1 MNAKVIVPESDG
13 FSETLLESMLES
25 LSFSSAFFD
34 QPIRVRGVLFAAGPD
49 SVQLA
54 RDFAERRLGL
64 SVLSIGHEAGT
75 EKAWTALSRVLAHPQ
90 TAASRIGILLP
101 NLDRVPVE
109 AQSQILEAIQATN
122 HLYWFPSADD
132 FRNVIPALRL
142 SLLVYLGLG
151 RDNRMQLLLQ
161 SGQTLEID
169 KGSLKPAP
177 KSDLN

>member
-90 TAASRIGILLP
+90 TAASRTSPAGFH
-101 NLDRVPVE
+101 V
-109 AQSQILEAIQATN
+109 
-122 HLYWFPSADD
+122 ADSD
-132 FRNVIPALRL
+132 CR
-142 SLLVYLGLG
+142 
-151 RDNRMQLLLQ
+151 
-161 SGQTLEID
+161 
-169 KGSLKPAP
+169 PAP
-177 KSDLN
+177 RPFRRIPHPSVPLAAVDTTRTPGISHRTCETDCPPVFGAADNLPGA